1 MQALAPPHAVPI
13 QPLPAGHPACTVVPG
28 FLSPEEC
35 HALVAA
41 SEARGFQSAA
51 SDYPRSYR
59 TNDRQVLDDDALAAT
74 LLARLRGLL
83 PAQLQLDAT
92 SAVPWRPD
100 SINARFR
107 LCRYRPGQSFGLHQD
122 GVHHRGAGLRSALT
136 FMVYLTDGECFAG
149 GDTVFH
155 DGGPGTPAREI
166 GRVRPRAGSL
176 ILFDHALWHAGE
188 TVTAG
193 VKHVLRS
200 DVLYRRDGAQDDPA
214 AGHRGYVWALQ
225 ALPGRR
231 FASGG
236 RDADIRVWTR
246 DGACEATLR
255 GHRRSVLGLAAL
267 GDGRLASVSRDRSL
281 RVWDVAAAR
290 CVVEVPDAHAGT
302 PLAVVALPDGRIA
315 TSGADG
321 AIRLW
326 TAAGVACGEL
336 ERAPDWVWSLAP
348 LPGGRLA
355 AACEDGA
362 LRVWD
367 LDSRRCAATWPGDVP
382 LRCVAASAD
391 GARLVVG
398 DVQGRL
404 THRVADAGRWR
415 VDRVDAVHAAAVR
428 GVRFV
433 GAGPLA
439 SVGEDGRV
447 RLSSIDGGVA
457 RELGV
462 HANFATDVLEV
473 GGRLVSCGYDGRIRS
488 LELVP

>member
-1 MQALAPPHAVPI
+1 MQAISPPAVAI
-13 QPLPAGHPACTVVPG
+13 QPLPAGYPSCTVLPG

-35 HALVAA
+35 RALVAA

-74 LLARLRGLL
+74 LLSRLRGVL
-83 PAQLQLDAT
+83 PESLQLDAT
-92 SAVPWRPD
+92 SALPWRPD

-136 FMVYLTDGECFAG
+136 FMVYLTDGECFTG

-155 DGGPGTPAREI
+155 DGGPATPAREI

-176 ILFDHALWHAGE
+176 ILFDHALWHAGD

-200 DVLYRRDGAQDDPA
+200 DVLYRCDGAQDDPP

-231 FASGG
+231 LASGG
-236 RDADIRVWTR
+236 RDADIRIWTQ

-290 CVVEVPDAHAGT
+290 CLVEVPDAHAGT
-302 PLAVVALPDGRIA
+302 PLAVVALPDGRFA

-321 AIRLW
+321 AVRLW
-326 TAAGVACGEL
+326 TGAGLACGDL
-336 ERAPDWVWSLAP
+336 EPAPDWVWSLAP

-367 LDSRRCAATWPGDVP
+367 LQSGLCTATGPGDVP
-382 LRCVAASAD
+382 LRCVTASPD
-391 GARLVVG
+391 GSRLVHG
-398 DVQGRL
+398 DIRGRL
-404 THRVADAGRWR
+404 THRVAAGAHWP
-415 VDRVDAVHAAAVR
+415 VDRVEVVHGAAVR

-433 GAGPLA
+433 GTGKIA
-439 SVGEDGRV
+439 SVGEDGGV
-447 RLSSIDGGVA
+447 RLSSVDGGAA

-473 GGRLVSCGYDGRIRS
+473 DGRLVSCGYDGRIRS
-488 LELVP
+488 LELRA